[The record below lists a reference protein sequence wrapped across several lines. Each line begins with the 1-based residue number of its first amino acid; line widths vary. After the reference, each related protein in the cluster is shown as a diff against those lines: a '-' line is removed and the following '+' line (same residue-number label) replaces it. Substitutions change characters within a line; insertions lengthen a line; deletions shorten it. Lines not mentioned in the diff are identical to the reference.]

1 MRLSV
6 QLSLRGRLWRL
17 GFAGCALLMG
27 TACMDG
33 YPTEDA
39 IILSPFNMT
48 QTQRLVAM
56 NTIGDEAHSERSW
69 SYDLLPGCVL
79 LIDVDGELG
88 PRPAFEVALLGSV
101 IEIARDR
108 EDNTFNVAVAGQ
120 GESTTAVASV
130 LESDNWVLASRAHL
144 LLRVLQRGCTDAVGK
159 TVSQRAIFPHQS
171 AP

>member
-1 MRLSV
+1 MRLFAQRSW
-6 QLSLRGRLWRL
+6 LGRHWRL
-17 GFAGCALLMG
+17 GFACCALLMG
-27 TACMDG
+27 SACIEG
-33 YPTEDA
+33 YPRADDL
-39 IILSPFNMT
+39 ILNPFNMT
-48 QTQRLVAM
+48 QKQRVVAM
-56 NTIGDEAHSERSW
+56 NTIGDEAHDQRSW
-69 SYDLLPGCVL
+69 NYALLPGCVL
-79 LIDVDGELG
+79 RIDVDGGLG
-88 PRPAFEVALLGSV
+88 PRSAVEVALLGSV